1 MIQKEILKEVLLD
14 NRNEVSRQKVIPRNF
29 HFEDFGNYV
38 FIGIRRAGKSF
49 LLYQRIQQMLAQGYT
64 WDEMLYLNFE
74 DERLIG
80 MNAENLNTILEVH
93 ASISVKRPILFLDE
107 IQNIEGWDKFARRLA
122 DNKYKVYITGSNA
135 KMLGKDVATTLGGRY
150 ITINVY
156 PYDFKEFL
164 NVHEIHITKQTLSA
178 TESRAEVK
186 RLFDNYFNFGG
197 FPEGALLNAKRDYI
211 TSIYQKIYLGD
222 IAARHSIENTFALR
236 ILFRKLAESIK
247 QPISFTRITNI
258 VASTGVKIAKNTV
271 INYMEYAKDAFLLL
285 PIQNIADKLAER
297 ESNPKYYFVDNGILG
312 LLTMDAKTSL
322 LENLVAISLLRWYG
336 TEDAVFFYNRNIE
349 VDFYLPDRATAIQV
363 SYSINLSTDT
373 FKREVNALVK
383 LSKVLDCKRLL
394 ILTYDEEDIIEQ
406 NGYKI
411 EVLPVWKWLLNGTC
425 LPEKSI

>member
-373 FKREVNALVK
+373 FKREVDALIK

>member
-1 MIQKEILKEVLLD
+1 MIKKEILKEVLLD

-373 FKREVNALVK
+373 FKREVDALVK

>member
-14 NRNEVSRQKVIPRNF
+14 NKNEVSRQKVIPRNF

>member
-297 ESNPKYYFVDNGILG
+297 KSNPKYYFVDNGILG

-373 FKREVNALVK
+373 FKREVDALVK

>member
-349 VDFYLPDRATAIQV
+349 VDFYLPDRAIAIQV

>member
-373 FKREVNALVK
+373 FKREVDALVK

>member
-150 ITINVY
+150 ITINIY

-373 FKREVNALVK
+373 FKREVDALIK